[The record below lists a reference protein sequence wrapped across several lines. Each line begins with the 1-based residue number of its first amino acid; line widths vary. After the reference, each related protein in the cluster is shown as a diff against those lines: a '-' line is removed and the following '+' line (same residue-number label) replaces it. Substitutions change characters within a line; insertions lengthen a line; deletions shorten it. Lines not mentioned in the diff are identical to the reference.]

1 VRYFV
6 RIGVLVRPGM
16 GGAGIVGC
24 SLSFEFA
31 VAGHTVHLFSEG
43 TPFRK
48 EYLELVEFHR
58 IPKGRY
64 HTLPAPPS
72 TLLAATKISQL
83 ASTKGLDVLN
93 THYAVPHAVAG
104 YLVRQMR
111 RSKSGNLPVVNTCH
125 GTDVYVLASKEP
137 YRDIVKFALEECEAV
152 VAVSE
157 FLAKV
162 IRRKIGID
170 HSKIRVI
177 RNFVDANRFSREKF
191 DPQLR
196 HKLAPPTSKIVIH
209 ASNMRP
215 IKRVQD
221 VIRAFSVIRREV
233 EAKLI
238 LVGEGPFIPH
248 IKKLVEELNLRKE
261 VKFLGAQRAVERF
274 LAVSDVLLLPSK
286 VESSSLAALEASA
299 CEVPTV
305 AYRVGG
311 LPETI
316 ENGRTGFLVRF
327 PDINEMAQKTIELL
341 LDDEKR
347 MEMGAAARSLVIE
360 KFSPSEARERYIKLF
375 EEIK

>member
-1 VRYFV
+1 
-6 RIGVLVRPGM
+6 M

-48 EYLELVEFHR
+48 EYLELAEFHR
-58 IPKGRY
+58 ISKGKY

-104 YLVRQMR
+104 YLVKQMR
-111 RSKSGNLPVVNTCH
+111 RSKSESLPVVNTCH
-125 GTDVYVLASKEP
+125 GTDVYVLATKEP
-137 YRDIVKFALEECEAV
+137 YRDIVKFALEECDAV

-162 IRRKIGID
+162 IRRKVEVN

-177 RNFVDANRFSREKF
+177 QNFVDATRFSREAF

-196 HKLAPPTSKIVIH
+196 RKLAPSTSKIVIH

-221 VIRAFSVIRREV
+221 AIRAFSIIRKEV

-238 LVGEGPFIPH
+238 LVGEGPVVPY
-248 IKKLVEELNLRKE
+248 IKKLVEELNLKKE
-261 VKFLGAQRAVERF
+261 VKFLRAQRAVERF
-274 LAVSDVLLLPSK
+274 YAVSDVLLLPSK
-286 VESSSLAALEASA
+286 VESSSLATLEAAAS
-299 CEVPTV
+299 EVPTV

-311 LPETI
+311 MSETI

-327 PDINEMAQKTIELL
+327 GDVDELAQKTIELL
-341 LDDEKR
+341 MDDEKR
-347 MEMGAAARSLVIE
+347 MKMGAAARSAVIE
-360 KFSPSEARERYIKLF
+360 KFSPREVTDKYIKLF
-375 EEIK
+375 EELRQ